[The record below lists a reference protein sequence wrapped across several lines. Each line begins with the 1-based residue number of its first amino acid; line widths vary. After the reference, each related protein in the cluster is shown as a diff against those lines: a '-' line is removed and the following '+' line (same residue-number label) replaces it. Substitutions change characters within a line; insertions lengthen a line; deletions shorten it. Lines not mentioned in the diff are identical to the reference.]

1 MICSMM
7 GALMSDYLSET
18 LPLYTSE
25 LNGWVTTYRHDQ
37 VEWWDD
43 GRPFAQGQLVT
54 HTGDEQATW
63 WTVGVYTQYQQY
75 GGPEEGGWYYYAGE
89 LTWHGAMRFFSDYD
103 EADAYRDKL
112 WGDVEKA
119 NKAEGSTEMRLTVRC
134 TTESMPDTH
143 YPKERPY
150 YS

>member
-7 GALMSDYLSET
+7 GASMTNYLSMT

-25 LNGWVTTYRHDQ
+25 LNGWVTTFRHDE
-37 VEWWDD
+37 VEWDD
-43 GRPFAQGQLVT
+43 GRPYAQGGLVT
-54 HTGDEQATW
+54 HTDNEPAKW
-63 WTVGVYTQYQQY
+63 WSVGVYTQYQQY

-103 EADAYRDKL
+103 EAKAYSDKL
-112 WGDVEKA
+112 WEKVEKE
-119 NKAEGSTEMRLTVRC
+119 NKAEGMTEVRLTVRC

-143 YPKERPY
+143 YPRERPY